1 MENPVSIKRSWALSA
16 GWRNGPAVENKLVPS
31 VFGRISTPF
40 IQTWRTVQLPD
51 LDFGAESYQITI
63 PESIRILSAAYLE
76 IELTGKMKAYPA
88 LYCVK
93 ELVLRSGGQ
102 EVYRCNM

>member
-16 GWRNGPAVENKLVPS
+16 GWRNGPAVANKLVPA

-51 LDFGAESYQITI
+51 LDFGAQSYQITI

-76 IELTGKMKAYPA
+76 IELTGKMKANSP
-88 LYCVK
+88 
-93 ELVLRSGGQ
+93 
-102 EVYRCNM
+102 